1 MHPLR
6 GANGV
11 AQRRSRGEGWQLQS
25 VCAEA
30 VGVGLCQRW
39 RCECV
44 VRWTVWQSDVERLA
58 LRVDERRSV
67 SGDVRAGERGAAQ
80 SWAPGR
86 LI

>member
-1 MHPLR
+1 M
-6 GANGV
+6 
-11 AQRRSRGEGWQLQS
+11 QS

-58 LRVDERRSV
+58 LRVVERLSV
-67 SGDVRAGERGAAQ
+67 AVT
-80 SWAPGR
+80 
-86 LI
+86 